1 MFHGHVPIIGIVRRG
16 GAIQLG
22 PVAYAWVPRSKY
34 QASRVHRMDGMKIHE
49 LNRRRRTCLQAG
61 DNLNLFGGQCH
72 DSYVWIRVLNMA
84 YLFYFTWS

>member
-1 MFHGHVPIIGIVRRG
+1 
-16 GAIQLG
+16 
-22 PVAYAWVPRSKY
+22 
-34 QASRVHRMDGMKIHE
+34 MDGMKIHE